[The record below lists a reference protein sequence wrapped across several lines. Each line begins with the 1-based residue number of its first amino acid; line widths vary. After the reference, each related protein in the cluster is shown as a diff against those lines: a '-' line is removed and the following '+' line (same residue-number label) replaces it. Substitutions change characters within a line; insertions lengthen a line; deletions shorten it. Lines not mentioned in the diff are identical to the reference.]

1 MMDEIEVYRLLLSMG
16 FSEDTF
22 IESVVLVRRNSDIIN
37 VLPLGLRYDYRG
49 FLLAKIYRGSRTY
62 DIISKGLANKFTI
75 CLTQKPE
82 TFFYAIFRKDIII
95 NTFNEAKCPRK
106 LCDACIDTEIKSIEQ
121 GEDYLRVELKP
132 VNITISQGY
141 PKGFTRASAAI
152 IEALVYYTKLPFV
165 SDDEKRKYVE
175 RIKIMREIVYR
186 SSKKDMY
193 REMIDNIV
201 DRAMRYIAYT
211 GDVR

>member
-1 MMDEIEVYRLLLSMG
+1 MVDEIEVYRLLLSMG

-22 IESVVLVRRNSDIIN
+22 IETVVLVRKDNDIIN
-37 VLPLGLRYDYRG
+37 VLPLGLRYDRQG

-62 DIISKGLANKFTI
+62 DLLSKGLANKFTI

-95 NTFNEAKCPRK
+95 KTFNEVKCPRK

-121 GEDYLRVELKP
+121 GEDHLKVDLKP
-132 VNITISQGY
+132 IDTTISQGY

-152 IEALVYYTKLPFV
+152 IEALIYYTKLPFV
-165 SDDEKRKYVE
+165 SEEEKRKYVE

-186 SSKKDMY
+186 SSKKSMY
-193 REMIDNIV
+193 REMIDDIV
-201 DRAMRYIAYT
+201 DRALRYI
-211 GDVR
+211 